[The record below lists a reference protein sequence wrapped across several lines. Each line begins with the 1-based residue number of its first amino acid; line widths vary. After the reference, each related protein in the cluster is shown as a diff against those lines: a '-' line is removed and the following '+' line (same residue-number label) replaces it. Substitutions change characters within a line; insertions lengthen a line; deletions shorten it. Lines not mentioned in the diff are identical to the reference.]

1 MPGAVLA
8 WHADVGVAQPLMKA
22 RYAWLK
28 SLLTDTSLTT
38 RFAVYSF
45 LCIGLMT
52 AVLWLIV
59 SNYLAKQILERE
71 WDMTAYLVRADVRKF
86 LEDYDFKAQD
96 RRSVGHKFAALLDH
110 MRLSPAIARF
120 KVYNTKSVVIW
131 ADDKQFVG
139 KSFPDNA
146 QLQRALGGEVI
157 ANLSSLNKQESASG
171 KNLAVKTVEV
181 YVPIYSENDR
191 QLLGVFETDRRAD
204 AILQDIAG
212 ARAVVLLA
220 AVSGGLLVYIPL
232 FFIVR
237 QAARKIDEQQ
247 ANLVKMQSELIA
259 SQRMA
264 AIGEMAGAVAHGIGN
279 PLSSIRAAAQVALLQ
294 GNARNGN
301 KTNQEMRE
309 NLENIMG
316 EVDRVQKRMQGLL
329 NLAKPLEP
337 RPVAVEVNAL
347 VRAAVETLRNRFND
361 AKVSP
366 NMELAPD
373 LPSVMS
379 DLSHLEQALLV
390 LITNA
395 MEATSDGG
403 VVTIRTG
410 TSIRNGG
417 ESAVC
422 ISIEDDG
429 AGIPPE
435 NRARVFEPFFT
446 TKIHGTGIGLT
457 LAKKFVELNRGQIV
471 ITDSARI
478 GTKVE
483 ITLPFAP

>member
-1 MPGAVLA
+1 
-8 WHADVGVAQPLMKA
+8 MKA
-22 RYAWLK
+22 RYVWLK
-28 SLLTDTSLTT
+28 SLLASASLTT

-59 SNYLAKQILERE
+59 SNYLVKQILERE
-71 WDMTAYLVRADVRKF
+71 WEMTAHLVRADVRKF

-96 RRSVGHKFAALLDH
+96 RKSVGHKFAALLDH

-139 KSFPDNA
+139 KSFPDNL
-146 QLQRALGGEVI
+146 QLRRALSGEVI
-157 ANLSSLNKQESASG
+157 ANLSSLNKQENSSG
-171 KNLAVKTVEV
+171 KNLAAKTVEV
-181 YVPIYSENDR
+181 YVPVYSENDR
-191 QLLGVFETDRRAD
+191 QLLGVFETYRRAD
-204 AILQDIAG
+204 SILQDIAE
-212 ARAVVLLA
+212 ARAIVLLA

-232 FFIVR
+232 FVIVR

-247 ANLVKMQSELIA
+247 ANLLKMQSELIA

-301 KTNQEMRE
+301 ETKQEMTE
-309 NLENIMG
+309 NLENIVR

-329 NLAKPLEP
+329 NFAKPLEP
-337 RPVAVEVNAL
+337 RPVAVEINAL
-347 VRAAVETLRNRFND
+347 VRDAVATLRNRFSD

-366 NMELAPD
+366 NMELAAD
-373 LPSVMS
+373 LPSVTS

-395 MEATSDGG
+395 VEATSNGG

-410 TSIRNGG
+410 AAIHNGG
-417 ESAVC
+417 EKVVC

-435 NRARVFEPFFT
+435 NRERVFEPFFT
-446 TKIHGTGIGLT
+446 TKTHGTGIGLT
-457 LAKKFVELNRGQIV
+457 LAKKFVEINRGKIA
-471 ITDSARI
+471 ITNGTRI

>member
-1 MPGAVLA
+1 
-8 WHADVGVAQPLMKA
+8 MKA

-28 SLLTDTSLTT
+28 SLLTNASLTT

-59 SNYLAKQILERE
+59 SNYLVKQILERE
-71 WDMTAYLVRADVRKF
+71 WEMTAHLVRADVRKF

-96 RRSVGHKFAALLDH
+96 RKSVGHKFVALLDH
-110 MRLSPAIARF
+110 MRLSPAIVRF
-120 KVYNTKSVVIW
+120 KVYNTKAVVIW
-131 ADDKQFVG
+131 SDDKQFVG
-139 KSFPDNA
+139 KSFPDNP
-146 QLQRALGGEVI
+146 QLRRALGGEVI
-157 ANLSSLNKQESASG
+157 ANLGPLNEPESASG
-171 KNLAVKTVEV
+171 RNLTAKTVEI
-181 YVPIYSENDR
+181 YVPVYSGNDR
-191 QLLGVFETDRRAD
+191 QLLGVFETYRRAD
-204 AILQDIAG
+204 SILQDVRE

-220 AVSGGLLVYIPL
+220 AAGGGLLVYISL
-232 FFIVR
+232 FVMVR

-247 ANLVKMQSELIA
+247 ANLLKMQSELIA
-259 SQRMA
+259 SQRMG

-294 GNARNGN
+294 GNAGNGSE
-301 KTNQEMRE
+301 TNQKKMTE
-309 NLENIMG
+309 NLENIVR

-329 NLAKPLEP
+329 NFAKPLEP

-347 VRAAVETLRNRFND
+347 VRDAVETLRNRFND

-366 NMELAPD
+366 TMELAAD
-373 LPSVMS
+373 LPSVTS

-395 MEATSDGG
+395 VEATSNGG

-410 TSIRNGG
+410 AAIHNGG
-417 ESAVC
+417 ERVVY

-435 NRARVFEPFFT
+435 NRERVFEPFFT
-446 TKIHGTGIGLT
+446 TKTHGTGIGLP
-457 LAKKFVELNRGQIV
+457 LAKKFVEINRGKVAIANG
-471 ITDSARI
+471 ARI

-483 ITLPFAP
+483 ITLPVAP